1 MQKKAFDKIQQP
13 IMIKKNLN
21 KVGVE
26 GTCLKIIKAV
36 YHKPIVN
43 SLSEWSCPVVSNS
56 LWPHGL

>member
-13 IMIKKNLN
+13 IMIKKNSI

-36 YHKPIVN
+36 YHKPTVN
-43 SLSEWSCPVVSNS
+43 SLLNVKNWKPVF
-56 LWPHGL
+56 

>member
-43 SLSEWSCPVVSNS
+43 SLSE
-56 LWPHGL
+56 

>member
-13 IMIKKNLN
+13 IMIKKKKNSI

-36 YHKPIVN
+36 YHKPTVN
-43 SLSEWSCPVVSNS
+43 SLFNVKNWKPVF
-56 LWPHGL
+56 